1 MASSLLR
8 RSLAAIGLSAIAT
21 AAVGCQSGRP
31 AAMVDRVQ
39 PTYVAP
45 EPSRP
50 VPAPPVAPPPP
61 PVTYVKPAPK
71 PLPLPT
77 PPVPQPGVVAGI
89 PRDWVPTTAVR
100 KWDWIVIHHSA
111 TPVGGAARFGAEH
124 KAKGWDE
131 LGYHFVIGNGT
142 DTGNGQTEVGTR
154 WPKQKQGAHCR
165 TPNNDFNE
173 RGIGICLVGN
183 FDTTRPSDAQL
194 KAVAKLVAYL
204 QKTYKIPAS
213 HVIGHG
219 DAKATE
225 CPGKNLH
232 VATVR
237 SLSARV
243 LADAGDALPPVRTA
257 AAVAGREMLV
267 DNGH

>member
-1 MASSLLR
+1 MASLLLR
-8 RSLAAIGLSAIAT
+8 RSLAAIGLPVLAAL
-21 AAVGCQSGRP
+21 AVGCQSDRP
-31 AAMVDRVQ
+31 AAMVERVQ
-39 PTYVAP
+39 PAP
-45 EPSRP
+45 L
-50 VPAPPVAPPPP
+50 A
-61 PVTYVKPAPK
+61 PAPK
-71 PLPLPT
+71 PVTTVRPVDSA
-77 PPVPQPGVVAGI
+77 PPPIASNKPPAKAPVSPPAPQPQLVAGI

-111 TPVGGAARFGAEH
+111 TPVGGAVRFGKEH

-131 LGYHFVIGNGT
+131 LGYHFVVGNGT
-142 DTGNGQTEVGTR
+142 DTANGQVEVGTR

-165 TPNNDFNE
+165 TPDNDFNE

-183 FDTTRPSDAQL
+183 FDTGRPSDAQL

-219 DAKATE
+219 DAKATD

-232 VATVR
+232 IATVR
-237 SLSARV
+237 TLSARV
-243 LADAGDALPPVRTA
+243 LAEAGDAVPQPVRTA
-257 AAVAGREMLV
+257 AAVPGREMLV
-267 DNGH
+267 DTSR